1 MLAANYT
8 TVRNKLKEYCDF
20 ATENNEP
27 VIVTRKSD
35 RNVVII
41 SLESYNAMLKE
52 LRNAQYLA
60 KIDRGLDQLYAGK
73 GQAHEL
79 IED

>member
-8 TVRNKLKEYCDF
+8 TVRNNFKDFCDKVSDEDE
-20 ATENNEP
+20 A
-27 VIVTRKSD
+27 VLITRKSD

-41 SLESYNAMLKE
+41 SLDKYNQLEKD
-52 LRNAQYLA
+52 LRNALYLA
-60 KIDRGLDQLYAGK
+60 KLDRGFEQINSGK
-73 GQAHEL
+73 GVVHEL